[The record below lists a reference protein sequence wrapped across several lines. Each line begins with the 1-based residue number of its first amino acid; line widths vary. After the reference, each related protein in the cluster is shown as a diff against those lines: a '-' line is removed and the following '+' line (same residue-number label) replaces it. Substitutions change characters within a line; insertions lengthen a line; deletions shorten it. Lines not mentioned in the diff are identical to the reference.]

1 MSLDHFLRDHPSPGE
16 SEICDLLSGHLCRCT
31 GYTPIIK
38 AALEAAAELANES
51 RNEKVDA

>member
-1 MSLDHFLRDHPSPGE
+1 MSLDHFLRNHPSPGE